1 MTPTRRAYLAA
12 VALVAA
18 IGAAAL
24 AIDLAA
30 RF

>member
-1 MTPTRRAYLAA
+1 MTALAAYRAA